1 VVLLSGEGGIGKSR
15 LVEVL
20 RGRVVGDG
28 SPHIAF
34 RCSPYYNTNRAPYPV
49 LEHLQRWLQLK
60 RDDSPE
66 EKLRKLEEA
75 LTRTSVQ
82 VPSPSMGEGEGG
94 SEAGAPVPPILTFP
108 RQGGRETLG
117 EVVLLLA
124 ALLSMP
130 IPEGR
135 HPHLLLSPQQRRQR
149 TQDVLVAWLL
159 AEAER

>member
-1 VVLLSGEGGIGKSR
+1 LLSGEGGIGKSR

-20 RGRVVGDG
+20 RGRVVGEG

-34 RCSPYYNTNRAPYPV
+34 RCSPYHTNSALYPV

-66 EKLRKLEEA
+66 EKLRKLEET

-94 SEAGAPVPPILTFP
+94 GEGLKHEAWPFTPIPTFP
-108 RQGGRETLG
+108 HQGGRSRGGCRL
-117 EVVLLLA
+117 
-124 ALLSMP
+124 
-130 IPEGR
+130 
-135 HPHLLLSPQQRRQR
+135 
-149 TQDVLVAWLL
+149 
-159 AEAER
+159 

>member
-82 VPSPSMGEGEGG
+82 VPSP
-94 SEAGAPVPPILTFP
+94 
-108 RQGGRETLG
+108 RWGRARVG
-117 EVVLLLA
+117 VKQA
-124 ALLSMP
+124 
-130 IPEGR
+130 R
-135 HPHLLLSPQQRRQR
+135 LSPPS
-149 TQDVLVAWLL
+149 
-159 AEAER
+159 